1 MSLARFSCELG
12 EFRLRHFVVAELQV
26 PRLRQRLRE
35 LQSHREKRERVQA
48 GVEVVLVLLKAELVL
63 LLRLGE
69 VARLQRR
76 LRRLF
81 RDRHPFVLPPRLGV
95 ATQKRLR
102 LGALGGR

>member
-1 MSLARFSCELG
+1 
-12 EFRLRHFVVAELQV
+12 
-26 PRLRQRLRE
+26 
-35 LQSHREKRERVQA
+35 
-48 GVEVVLVLLKAELVL
+48 L

-95 ATQKRLR
+95 AAQKRLR
-102 LGALGGR
+102 LGALGGREVARLERLLDGVIRSREIAKTLVDPIVA